1 MKHKIWIH
9 QMVSALFALVLA
21 VSSVGNLITAYDL
34 PVGGMWKIWLW
45 CTLIAVTVAVLF
57 QVPHGRKMM
66 LGLTALAIFGQCVAE
81 LSQPFLQKQITT
93 LLYRITSHYH
103 DVYNW
108 PILGKRSGSDV
119 SVPLILYAA
128 LVAFF
133 VNWYFCRRKHIVVA
147 IIPAVVPL
155 VLCLLT
161 ADKEPHAVYP
171 YLLILALA
179 ILLITD
185 WTRKAQPDQGL
196 KLTLW
201 ATLPIALALGLVF
214 ACNPKTNYVNYAGR
228 IQKELSVWF
237 EDAREVAVSVI
248 TGTPIDGS
256 GNKRVN
262 LQAVGS
268 KNTSSRALMVVNS
281 PIDGKLYL
289 RERDYDVYTG
299 ISWEATAER
308 KERFTSGASATSV
321 GTLNILTYT
330 TRSTLFVPYYATQG
344 IEMEGGALDNKN
356 ALDQYKYVLS
366 KKLSKKT
373 ELPSEQYM
381 ELPDETKAW
390 ATALAKEI
398 TEGSKTRQQRIRKIQ
413 AYVRD
418 SASYDTVAVR
428 MDSSYNDFARW
439 FLEECETGYCIHY
452 ATAAT
457 VLLRAAGIPARYVEG
472 YAVTCKAGT
481 DAVVTK
487 EMGHAWV
494 EYYDMNTRAWCILE
508 VTPGNE
514 DTEKPEVIPGA
525 PSVGTPVPGEPVDT
539 PAEDLPV
546 DEMLGDKP
554 PVNLPQWDE
563 MEEPTESDPFE
574 EDPFEEEDPTED
586 VPTDP
591 TTVPEETIAT
601 EASADDT
608 TPGKRGL
615 PQILRKL
622 IIIAVGCLLV
632 ALAILVQGYV
642 RMLRKRKLWNRGAP
656 NALAIWRWRQTTSL
670 ANRLNQY
677 YPEEL
682 DDLAKKARFSQH
694 EIQPEEL
701 QKFEDYR
708 LAIVD
713 LIIEKPWHQRVF
725 FKWIMAIDSK

>member
-9 QMVSALFALVLA
+9 QLVSALFALVLA

-34 PVGGMWKIWLW
+34 PVDGMWKIWLW
-45 CTLIAVTVAVLF
+45 CALAAVAVAVLF
-57 QVPHGRKMM
+57 QVPHGGKIM
-66 LGLTALAIFGQCVAE
+66 LGLTAFAIFGLCVAE
-81 LSQPFLQKQITT
+81 LFQPFLQKQVAT

-119 SVPLILYAA
+119 SVPLILWAV
-128 LVAFF
+128 LVAFC
-133 VNWYFCRRKHIVVA
+133 VNWYFCRRKHFVVA
-147 IIPAVVPL
+147 MIPAVVPL

-161 ADKEPHAVYP
+161 ADKAPNAVYP

-185 WTRKAQPDQGL
+185 WTRRTQPDQGL

-201 ATLPIALALGLVF
+201 TTLPIALAFGLLF
-214 ACNPKTNYVNYAGR
+214 ACNPKTSYVNYAGK

-237 EDAREVAVSVI
+237 EEAREIAVSVI

-268 KNTSSRALMVVNS
+268 KSTSSRAVMVVNS

-299 ISWEATAER
+299 IAWEATAER

-344 IEMEGGALDNKN
+344 IEMEGGASDNKN
-356 ALDQYKYVLS
+356 DLDQYKYVLS
-366 KKLSKKT
+366 KKISKKT
-373 ELPSEQYM
+373 ELPSAQYK
-381 ELPDETKAW
+381 ELPAETKAW
-390 ATALAKEI
+390 AAELVKEI
-398 TEGSKTRQQRIRKIQ
+398 TDGAKTKQQKIRKIQ
-413 AYVRD
+413 AYVRN
-418 SASYDTVAVR
+418 SAGYDTVAVR

-439 FLEECETGYCIHY
+439 FLEECETGYCVHY

-472 YAVTCKAGT
+472 YAVNCEAGT
-481 DAVVTK
+481 DAVVSK
-487 EMGHAWV
+487 DMAHAWV
-494 EYYDMNTRAWCILE
+494 EYYDTATHAWCILE
-508 VTPGNE
+508 VTPVHE
-514 DTEKPEVIPGA
+514 ETEKPEVVPDG
-525 PSVGTPVPGEPVDT
+525 PSAGNPVSGELVDT
-539 PAEDLPV
+539 PEEDIPV

-554 PVNLPQWDE
+554 PVHLPQWDE

-574 EDPFEEEDPTED
+574 EELPEEEDPTED
-586 VPTDP
+586 IPTDP
-591 TTVPEETIAT
+591 TTVPEETKAT
-601 EASADDT
+601 EAPADDT

-622 IIIAVGCLLV
+622 IVIAVGFLLV
-632 ALAILVQGYV
+632 VLAVLVQGYV
-642 RMLRKRKLWNRGAP
+642 RILRKRKLWNRGAP
-656 NALAIWRWRQTTSL
+656 NALAIWRWRQTNAQAKL
-670 ANRLNQY
+670 LNQY

-694 EIQPEEL
+694 EMQPEEL

-708 LAIVD
+708 LTIVD
-713 LIIEKPWHQRVF
+713 LIIEKPWYQRVF